1 MDKDLALLHQKLDY
15 LTEQL
20 ELQNKQK
27 EGMNELMQDAIPV
40 VNHMIKLSIEELAE
54 IGSDFQLEDLLFLLK
69 RILRDTQMLVGLL
82 DQVEAVADLAE
93 EGQVMGKR
101 IFHQVTMELD
111 RLEREGY
118 FGFARAG
125 WGVMEQIMTEFSEE
139 DVRALGDNIVTI
151 LTTVR
156 NMTQPEVMA
165 LANNAVG
172 ALQDETLE
180 VKPVSAFGL
189 LRELSKPETRIGMAR
204 LLNLVKALANSPQNQ
219 TPSN

>member
-1 MDKDLALLHQKLDY
+1 MEKDLALIHQKLDY

-20 ELQNKQK
+20 EAQNQQK

-40 VNHMIKLSIEELAE
+40 VNHMIKLSIDELAE

-69 RILRDTQMLVGLL
+69 RILRDTHMLVGLL

-125 WGVMEQIMTEFSEE
+125 WSVAERAVKEFDADDVETMGNRMIEALKEE
-139 DVRALGDNIVTI
+139 P
-151 LTTVR
+151 
-156 NMTQPEVMA
+156 PE
-165 LANNAVG
+165 
-172 ALQDETLE
+172 
-180 VKPVSAFGL
+180 KVSLFAL
-189 LRELSKPETRIGMAR
+189 LRAMGDPKVRRGLYRSMNLLKVIGD
-204 LLNLVKALANSPQNQ
+204 
-219 TPSN
+219 